1 MINKGCYMKKILL
14 IDDDRVNSTMIKFG
28 LKGEE
33 FEVEV
38 AHDGAEGV
46 DMIKNKVPDL
56 IVLDVQMPKMGG
68 FEFLNE
74 MKSLGLNVPILMLTA
89 NENLEDVFRMEGVKG
104 YLVKP
109 ITPVVLKEKIKA
121 CLE

>member
-1 MINKGCYMKKILL
+1 MKKILL
-14 IDDDRVNSTMIKFG
+14 VDDDRVNSTMIKFG
-28 LKGEE
+28 LKGDEYD
-33 FEVEV
+33 VDV

-46 DMIKNKVPDL
+46 ELLKAESPDMI
-56 IVLDVQMPKMGG
+56 ILDVQMPKMGG

-74 MKSLGLNVPILMLTA
+74 MKSLGLNIPILMLTA

-109 ITPVVLKEKIKA
+109 VNIETLKEKIEE
-121 CLE
+121 CLG